1 MQTVERVGNSGGI
14 APESCDDVTVV
25 HGVLWLDAR
34 GKSQLRKTWN
44 VAFLEHL
51 GMLDGAV
58 RVGTF
63 RAVEHDGVRFVA
75 DGMAGDVEA
84 MFGGEPHIRFDLL
97 GGVAQRAVGFR
108 RNARIRCGAVG
119 GSGVERAVGNH
130 LHRTDMAQA
139 MASGKFVAGMPAV
152 VDGLLKSFG
161 VNAGFDAQSV
171 KPLLEAVNPRVDVLG
186 HLIVAHADHAF
197 AGGVLFRV
205 AQQSHQ
211 LVSRTGAFVQL
222 AVSVEPFKLADE
234 SRLAY
239 MHAELTSRG

>member
-1 MQTVERVGNSGGI
+1 
-14 APESCDDVTVV
+14 
-25 HGVLWLDAR
+25 
-34 GKSQLRKTWN
+34 
-44 VAFLEHL
+44 
-51 GMLDGAV
+51 
-58 RVGTF
+58 
-63 RAVEHDGVRFVA
+63 
-75 DGMAGDVEA
+75 
-84 MFGGEPHIRFDLL
+84 
-97 GGVAQRAVGFR
+97 
-108 RNARIRCGAVG
+108 
-119 GSGVERAVGNH
+119 
-130 LHRTDMAQA
+130 MAQA

-211 LVSRTGAFVQL
+211 LVSRTGVFVQL

>member
-1 MQTVERVGNSGGI
+1 M
-14 APESCDDVTVV
+14 
-25 HGVLWLDAR
+25 LWLDAR

-75 DGMAGDVEA
+75 DGMTGDVEA

-119 GSGVERAVGNH
+119 GSGVERASEIIFIAPTWPKPWLPGSSSPVCQPSS
-130 LHRTDMAQA
+130 MAC
-139 MASGKFVAGMPAV
+139 
-152 VDGLLKSFG
+152 
-161 VNAGFDAQSV
+161 
-171 KPLLEAVNPRVDVLG
+171 
-186 HLIVAHADHAF
+186 
-197 AGGVLFRV
+197 
-205 AQQSHQ
+205 
-211 LVSRTGAFVQL
+211 
-222 AVSVEPFKLADE
+222 
-234 SRLAY
+234 
-239 MHAELTSRG
+239 

>member
-1 MQTVERVGNSGGI
+1 
-14 APESCDDVTVV
+14 
-25 HGVLWLDAR
+25 
-34 GKSQLRKTWN
+34 
-44 VAFLEHL
+44 
-51 GMLDGAV
+51 
-58 RVGTF
+58 
-63 RAVEHDGVRFVA
+63 
-75 DGMAGDVEA
+75 
-84 MFGGEPHIRFDLL
+84 
-97 GGVAQRAVGFR
+97 
-108 RNARIRCGAVG
+108 
-119 GSGVERAVGNH
+119 
-130 LHRTDMAQA
+130 MAQA
-139 MASGKFVAGMPAV
+139 MASGKFVAGVPAV

-239 MHAELTSRG
+239 MHAELTTPRLNSTQPQCMSALDSATGCRPTPRRSQPMSVGHHRPTGSV